1 MSGSSASKSSTS
13 SNVIAQ
19 PSTAAAGAT
28 QPHHHQPFSID
39 LRGLV
44 GGSSQSAA
52 AAEEQAG
59 KGMVH
64 DAMLD
69 LLLQDSSK
77 YADKNGES
85 AGLRVP
91 KDASKDAGK
100 GNSRKEL
107 YARGASVDPDS
118 ARRGRYMFS
127 PPPQNHMRHGSVPVS
142 EEYLVHALS
151 PPPAYQVRH
160 ASVPEAYLLH
170 TPQVPKS
177 KSLVD

>member
-13 SNVIAQ
+13 SNVIAP

-28 QPHHHQPFSID
+28 PPHHQPFSID

-44 GGSSQSAA
+44 GGSSHSTAV
-52 AAEEQAG
+52 AEEQGG

-69 LLLQDSSK
+69 VLLQDSSK
-77 YADKNGES
+77 YTDKNGES
-85 AGLRVP
+85 TVLRAP
-91 KDASKDAGK
+91 KDASKDDGK
-100 GNSRKEL
+100 GNSRKEP
-107 YARGASVDPDS
+107 YARGASVEPDS

-170 TPQVPKS
+170 TPQVPI
-177 KSLVD
+177 V